1 MSIKRKVISV
11 LLALSLLLTSIVTLT
26 GSLTV
31 SAAAAT
37 RGDLN
42 DDGVVD
48 MKDVLLLRKFIAN
61 LTTLSDETVA
71 DVNAD
76 NSVDMKD
83 VLLMRK
89 YIANWDVTLAPM
101 PDASEP
107 ASEEP
112 TASEPSTEPSTAS
125 TEPSTASTA
134 PSTAPSV
141 SSDKLI
147 PDQITMAY
155 YDKDCTQYG
164 ITWHT
169 YTVSSKPTVQY
180 VKGRTTDAADF
191 ADAMTTAATSTH
203 YDIKSMPYDYA
214 TNTFQYT
221 NTFNVTDYCHQAVLK
236 DLDFATEYS
245 YRVGDA
251 DADQWSAIA
260 TFTTRKEVVD
270 DFTFV
275 NVTDTQSKNNIS
287 EAYTYMRKALEGAY
301 SLTDPA
307 FILHGGDFVETSSL
321 LNQWRNMLN
330 GNEDILMKTPLMMV
344 CGNHDS
350 TYKAADY
357 VQMRHFNYGVDPT
370 SMNSIIG
377 IYYSFDYGNAHFIV
391 LNSNSTSKRTD
402 GTDDDASIDKAQYEW
417 LKADLEANTQEW
429 TFVALHHP
437 LYAPAGKNNDEKP
450 FLQAQLLKLFN
461 DNHVDM
467 VIQAHEHLYMR
478 TYPMD
483 GNGNALKSAA
493 TVKEDGVTYFK
504 DPGAPIFYMTGKT
517 GKSGDS
523 PYGEYDSDPFAKI
536 ATGMETSFGMF
547 HIEGNKLT
555 VTANYTLNG
564 QIKSYETFG
573 IIHDDK

>member
-1 MSIKRKVISV
+1 MNIKRRVISV
-11 LLALSLLLTSIVTLT
+11 LLALTMLVTSMTALT
-26 GSLTV
+26 GSLTA
-31 SAAAAT
+31 SAAVAT

-42 DDGVVD
+42 GDGVVD
-48 MKDVLLLRKFIAN
+48 MKDVLMLRKFIAN
-61 LTTLSDETVA
+61 LIELSDEAIA

-76 NSVDMKD
+76 GSVDMKD

-89 YIANWDVTLAPM
+89 YIANWDVTLAPL
-101 PDASEP
+101 PETSEP
-107 ASEEP
+107 VSEVSVSEEP
-112 TASEPSTEPSTAS
+112 VSEEPSAEEPSV
-125 TEPSTASTA
+125 P
-134 PSTAPSV
+134 PSV
-141 SSDKLI
+141 SSDLLI

-155 YDKDCTQYG
+155 YDPDCTQYG

-169 YTVSSKPTVQY
+169 YTASSKPTVQY
-180 VKGRTTDAADF
+180 VKGRTTNTADF
-191 ADAMTTAATSTH
+191 ADAMTAAAASTH

-221 NTFNVTDYCHQAVLK
+221 NTFNVTDYCHQAVIAE
-236 DLDFATEYS
+236 LDFATEYS

-260 TFTTRKEVVD
+260 TFKTRAETVS

-287 EAYTYMRKALEGAY
+287 EAYTYMRTALEKAFSQVG
-301 SLTDPA
+301 TPA

-330 GNEDILMKTPLMMV
+330 GNEDLLMQTPLMMV

-357 VQMRHFNYGVDPT
+357 VQMRHFNIGVDT
-370 SMNSIIG
+370 TDMNSILG
-377 IYYSFDYGNAHFIV
+377 IYYSYDYGNAHFVV

-402 GTDDDASIDKAQYEW
+402 GTDDDASIDQKQFEW

-429 TFVALHHP
+429 TIVALHHP
-437 LYAPAGKNNDEKP
+437 LYAPAGKNGDEKP
-450 FLQAQLLKLFN
+450 ILRAQLLKLFN

-483 GNGNALKSAA
+483 ENGTALKDVP
-493 TVKEDGVTYFK
+493 TVKEDGVTYLK

-517 GKSGDS
+517 GKGGDA
-523 PYGEYDSDPFAKI
+523 PYGEYDSDPFVKI
-536 ATGMETSFGMF
+536 ATGMETSYGLF

-555 VTANYTLNG
+555 VTANYVYNG
-564 QIKSYETFG
+564 SIRSYETFG
-573 IIHDDK
+573 IIHEGK

>member
-1 MSIKRKVISV
+1 MTIKRKVISV
-11 LLALSLLLTSIVTLT
+11 LLALALLVTSMTALS
-26 GSLTV
+26 GSLT
-31 SAAAAT
+31 ATADTITT
-37 RGDLN
+37 RGDVN
-42 DDGVVD
+42 ADGTIDMKDVLMLRKSIAGLVKLADETVADVNADGSID

-61 LTTLSDETVA
+61 
-71 DVNAD
+71 
-76 NSVDMKD
+76 M
-83 VLLMRK
+83 
-89 YIANWDVTLAPM
+89 DVTLAPL
-101 PDASEP
+101 
-107 ASEEP
+107 
-112 TASEPSTEPSTAS
+112 TEPSTEPTS
-125 TEPSTASTA
+125 TEPTSTEPTSTE
-134 PSTAPSV
+134 PTSIAPSV
-141 SSDKLI
+141 SCDELI

-169 YTVSSKPTVQY
+169 YKASSKPTVQY
-180 VKGRTTDAADF
+180 VKGRTTNTADF

-203 YDIKSMPYDYA
+203 YAVKSMPYDYA

-221 NTFNVTDYCHQAVLK
+221 TSLDIIDYCHQAVIAV
-236 DLDFATEYS
+236 LDFATEYS

-251 DADQWSAIA
+251 DANQWSAIA
-260 TFTTRKEVVD
+260 TFTTRAEVVN

-275 NVTDTQSKNNIS
+275 NVTDTQSENRSS
-287 EAYTYMRKALEGAY
+287 EAYTYMRKALESAFSQEG
-301 SLTDPA
+301 SPA

-330 GNEDILMKTPLMMV
+330 GNEDLLMKTPLMMV

-357 VQMRHFNYGVDPT
+357 IQIRHFNYGVDPT
-370 SMNSIIG
+370 DMNSIIG

-402 GTDDDASIDKAQYEW
+402 GTDDNASIDQKQFEW

-437 LYAPAGKNNDEKP
+437 LYAPAGKNGDEKP
-450 FLQAQLLKLFN
+450 ALREQLLKLFN
-461 DNHVDM
+461 DNHVDL

-483 GNGNALKSAA
+483 EDGNPVKNVD
-493 TVKEDGVTYFK
+493 TVKENGVTYLK

-517 GKSGDS
+517 GKGGDS
-523 PYGEYDSDPFAKI
+523 PYGEYSEDPFVKYAK
-536 ATGMETSFGMF
+536 GMETSYGLF

-564 QIKSYETFG
+564 QVKSYETFG
-573 IIHDDK
+573 IIHDEK